1 MTQAGGLGP
10 PSQVPRQAAG
20 YLLSWKLPRNIYS
33 CTVLATCSKLV
44 EMPPGNLQKDSSR
57 LGWNSTSS
65 QLTFWKFSHSQTRT
79 ACWKSWT
86 FPQGCGGSLA
96 EALPEGSGVCHEHT
110 WLSWSSACP
119 PGQVRTR
126 RASALHAVRFALISQ
141 MPKLSSIN
149 SEHISMSIKWPILTE
164 CLSVT
169 WPPLPHSHQ
178 TPLLLFQSSSSHH

>member
-10 PSQVPRQAAG
+10 PSQVPWQAAG

-57 LGWNSTSS
+57 LGWKSTSS

-96 EALPEGSGVCHEHT
+96 EALPEGSGVCHEHM
-110 WLSWSSACP
+110 WLSWSSACH
-119 PGQVRTR
+119 RTR